1 MIWLDR
7 IYWCI
12 LLIYFF
18 YPYIRIFIHWPILSL
33 IYSFLNVNTFL
44 ILIYIFSK
52 HSSIID
58 KKYGVLKY
66 NGAWSKFY
74 GNFCNNNNDTIR
86 ITIIIM
92 IRSGAA
98 ADRRTPLKPGAQLDL
113 ASPYAVSRTRRTES
127 PTSLNYAKLCVELN
141 YTGAAI
147 GEMWGDL
154 VVRHI
159 VLE

>member
-1 MIWLDR
+1 MGVVVVGVGWDGAGVGMGGGG
-7 IYWCI
+7 
-12 LLIYFF
+12 
-18 YPYIRIFIHWPILSL
+18 FI
-33 IYSFLNVNTFL
+33 
-44 ILIYIFSK
+44 
-52 HSSIID
+52 
-58 KKYGVLKY
+58 
-66 NGAWSKFY
+66 
-74 GNFCNNNNDTIR
+74 
-86 ITIIIM
+86 

>member
-1 MIWLDR
+1 MHFINL
-7 IYWCI
+7 
-12 LLIYFF
+12 FF

-86 ITIIIM
+86 ITIMIM
-92 IRSGAA
+92 IM
-98 ADRRTPLKPGAQLDL
+98 TITITKINLKMIN
-113 ASPYAVSRTRRTES
+113 
-127 PTSLNYAKLCVELN
+127 TSTIFFLFLHQEILILSFLFIA
-141 YTGAAI
+141 T
-147 GEMWGDL
+147 
-154 VVRHI
+154 
-159 VLE
+159 